1 MIPQWN
7 RNPGFNITRASHVVL
22 SARDLGASKAFYA
35 DALGLVVTAETK
47 DALYLR
53 GLEEANHHSLV
64 IRRTDGA
71 PKAEWIGMRVED
83 EAHIELVA
91 SFLAKE
97 GLHHEIA
104 DVPFQGKT
112 LRFKDVV
119 GTSVEFVADM
129 PVVNRNMQEFHTFR
143 GGSPQRFD
151 HYQLVTHDVQAASD
165 FWCKLGFRL
174 AEYTAPSGS
183 DELWGTWLE
192 RKGNTHDIVFTNGR
206 GPRLHHFAFT
216 VPDVATLIHA
226 CDATSSL
233 GYDDIIDRGPG
244 RHGLSNALF
253 VYFRDPD
260 GHRIEFFT
268 THYQFIDVET
278 PPIRWDLSNPRRA
291 QLWGM
296 PASKRW
302 FFEASEF
309 PDTPVSDPLLV
320 AEPLTLERYLEAQS

>member
-1 MIPQWN
+1 MIPKWN
-7 RNPGFNITRASHVVL
+7 RHPGFNITRASHVVL
-22 SARDLGASKAFYA
+22 TGRDLGKSRAFYA

-47 DALYLR
+47 DSLYLR

-64 IRRTDGA
+64 IRKTDGRPA
-71 PKAEWIGMRVED
+71 AEWIGMRVED
-83 EAHIELVA
+83 EGHIDLLG
-91 SFLAKE
+91 SFLKME
-97 GLHHEIA
+97 GLPYEIV
-104 DVPFQGKT
+104 DVAFQGKT
-112 LRFKDVV
+112 LRFRDPIGLPVELTSSMAVV
-119 GTSVEFVADM
+119 E
-129 PVVNRNMQEFHTFR
+129 RNMQEFHTFR

-151 HYQLVTHDVQAASD
+151 HYQIVTHDVQAASD
-165 FWCKLGFRL
+165 FWSKLGFRL
-174 AEYTAPSGS
+174 AEYTAPPGS

-216 VPDVATLIHA
+216 VPDVGTLIHA

-260 GHRIEFFT
+260 GHRIEFFN
-268 THYQFIDVET
+268 THYQYIDLET

-309 PDTPVSDPLLV
+309 AGVPVSDPLLV
-320 AEPLTLERYLEAQS
+320 AEPLTLEKYLEAQS

>member
-7 RNPGFNITRASHVVL
+7 RNPGFNITRASHVVI
-22 SARDLGASKAFYA
+22 SARDLSASKAFYV
-35 DALGLVVTAETK
+35 DALGLVLTDETA

-53 GLEEANHHSLV
+53 GLEEACHHSLV
-64 IRRTDGA
+64 IRKTSEDPTA
-71 PKAEWIGMRVED
+71 DWIGMRVED
-83 EAHIELVA
+83 ESHIDLIS
-91 SFLAKE
+91 SFLRRK
-97 GLHHEIA
+97 GISSEIA
-104 DVPFQGKT
+104 DVELQGKT
-112 LRFKDVV
+112 LRFRDPVGVPIELVASMSVV
-119 GTSVEFVADM
+119 E
-129 PVVNRNMQEFHTFR
+129 RQMQEFNTFR
-143 GGSPQRFD
+143 GGSPQRLD
-151 HYQLVTHDVQAASD
+151 HYQLVTHDVQSATD
-165 FWCKLGFRL
+165 FWSELGFRL
-174 AEYTAPSGS
+174 AEYTAPPGS

-192 RKGNTHDIVFTNGR
+192 RKGNTHDLVFTNGK

-216 VPDVATLIHA
+216 VPDVTAMVHA
-226 CDATSSL
+226 CDVTSSL

-260 GHRIEFFT
+260 GHRIELFT

-309 PDTPVSDPLLV
+309 PDTDLNEPLLV
-320 AEPLTLERYLEAQS
+320 AEPLTLEKYLEAQS